1 MSQTARTLFDSY
13 NCVATTNF
21 VYNSAAGSGVG
32 DGWFSGRSDGVSV
45 FFRCGTLTATDM
57 IYRVEGR
64 NNTYTNIASLAAG
77 VISTAETI
85 DQVITIIP
93 KVNEIRVGVKVTND
107 DGANVGPAS
116 PNSVRVGIIYSE
128 SI

>member
-1 MSQTARTLFDSY
+1 MSIMSQTARVVFDSY
-13 NCVATTNF
+13 NCVATSNF
-21 VYNSAAGSGVG
+21 VYNITASTNDGA
-32 DGWFSGRSDGVSV
+32 GWFSGRANGVSV

-85 DQVITIIP
+85 DQVITITP

-107 DGANVGPAS
+107 DGSNVGTA
-116 PNSVRVGIIYSE
+116 
-128 SI
+128 